1 MTVAQLKPERV
12 AELKKMLKTM
22 ANDQIS
28 IVRFADH
35 LITYRHLSKQL
46 TQLISQ
52 AYLDEKA
59 K

>member
-1 MTVAQLKPERV
+1 MDSLCLNMTVAQLKPERV

-46 TQLISQ
+46 T
-52 AYLDEKA
+52 
-59 K
+59 